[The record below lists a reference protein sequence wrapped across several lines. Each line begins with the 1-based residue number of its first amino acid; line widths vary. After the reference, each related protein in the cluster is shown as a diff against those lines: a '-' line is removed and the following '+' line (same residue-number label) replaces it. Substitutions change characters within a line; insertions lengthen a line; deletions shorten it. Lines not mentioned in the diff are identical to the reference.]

1 MLFSFEKTFGEGV
14 DPWYDKAERWVKKK
28 FKNPY
33 VRHLALGLLE
43 WLKKKWIYAKIENT
57 MQSVDA
63 QAEQLVKEWDQN
75 ERSNHRHIVERG
87 VFGDEGWSLEISNP
101 VVERRSEATST
112 GMVTGSNA
120 QRLRKDERD
129 QTQIRQE
136 SSELPKQSPRIL
148 PTNEGSRS
156 IIPDPWIDNESGTDT
171 GDVEKGFSN

>member
-57 MQSVDA
+57 MRSVDA

-75 ERSNHRHIVERG
+75 DRSNHRHIVETG

-112 GMVTGSNA
+112 GMVASSDA
-120 QRLRKDERD
+120 QRLRKDEGH
-129 QTQIRQE
+129 QTQERKG
-136 SSELPKQSPRIL
+136 SELPKQSPRVL
-148 PTNEGSRS
+148 QTNEGSRS
-156 IIPDPWIDNESGTDT
+156 IIPDPWLDYESGTDT

>member
-14 DPWYDKAERWVKKK
+14 DPWYNKAERWVKKK
-28 FKNPY
+28 FKNPF
-33 VRHLALGLLE
+33 VRHLALGLIE

-57 MQSVDA
+57 MRSVDA

-75 ERSNHRHIVERG
+75 DRSNHRHIVETG
-87 VFGDEGWSLEISNP
+87 VFGNEGWSLEISNP

-148 PTNEGSRS
+148 QGNEGSRS
-156 IIPDPWIDNESGTDT
+156 IIPDPWLDYESGTDT

>member
-57 MQSVDA
+57 MRSVDA

-75 ERSNHRHIVERG
+75 DRSNHRHIVETG

-112 GMVTGSNA
+112 GMVTGSDA

-148 PTNEGSRS
+148 QGNEGSRS
-156 IIPDPWIDNESGTDT
+156 IIPDPWLDYESGTDT

>member
-57 MQSVDA
+57 MRSVDA

-75 ERSNHRHIVERG
+75 DRSNHRHIVETG
-87 VFGDEGWSLEISNP
+87 VFGDGGWSLEISNP

-148 PTNEGSRS
+148 QGNEGSRS
-156 IIPDPWIDNESGTDT
+156 IIPDPWLDYESGTDT

>member
-57 MQSVDA
+57 MRSVDA

-75 ERSNHRHIVERG
+75 ERSNHRHIVETG

-112 GMVTGSNA
+112 GMVTGSDA
-120 QRLRKDERD
+120 SGLRE
-129 QTQIRQE
+129 
-136 SSELPKQSPRIL
+136 
-148 PTNEGSRS
+148 NEGDKETTIS
-156 IIPDPWIDNESGTDT
+156 
-171 GDVEKGFSN
+171 

>member
-14 DPWYDKAERWVKKK
+14 DPWYNKAERWVKKK

-57 MQSVDA
+57 MRSVDA

-148 PTNEGSRS
+148 QGNEGSRS
-156 IIPDPWIDNESGTDT
+156 IIPDPWLDYESGTDT

>member
-14 DPWYDKAERWVKKK
+14 DPWYNKAERWVKKK
-28 FKNPY
+28 FKNPF
-33 VRHLALGLLE
+33 VRHLALGLIE

-57 MQSVDA
+57 MRSVDA

-75 ERSNHRHIVERG
+75 DRSNHRHIVETG

-101 VVERRSEATST
+101 IVERRSEATST
-112 GMVTGSNA
+112 SVVAPSDA
-120 QRLRKDERD
+120 QRLRKDERH
-129 QTQIRQE
+129 QTQKRE

-148 PTNEGSRS
+148 QGNEGSRS
-156 IIPDPWIDNESGTDT
+156 IIPDPWLDYESGTDT

>member
-14 DPWYDKAERWVKKK
+14 DPWYNKAERWVKKK
-28 FKNPY
+28 FKNPF
-33 VRHLALGLLE
+33 VRHLALGFIK

-57 MQSVDA
+57 MRSVDA

-75 ERSNHRHIVERG
+75 DRSNHRHIVETG

-112 GMVTGSNA
+112 GMVTRSDA

-129 QTQIRQE
+129 QTQERE
-136 SSELPKQSPRIL
+136 NSELSEQSPRFL
-148 PTNEGSRS
+148 QGNEGSRS
-156 IIPDPWIDNESGTDT
+156 VIPDPWIDNESRTDT

>member
-57 MQSVDA
+57 MRSVDA

-75 ERSNHRHIVERG
+75 ERSNHRHIVETG

-148 PTNEGSRS
+148 QGNEGSRS
-156 IIPDPWIDNESGTDT
+156 IIPDPWLDYESGTDT

>member
-33 VRHLALGLLE
+33 VRHLALGVLE
-43 WLKKKWIYAKIENT
+43 WLKKKWNNSKIEKQNR
-57 MQSVDA
+57 SSA
-63 QAEQLVKEWDQN
+63 PQAEQLVKEWDQN
-75 ERSNHRHIVERG
+75 DRSNHRHIVETG
-87 VFGDEGWSLEISNP
+87 VFGNEGWSLEISNP

-120 QRLRKDERD
+120 QRLRKNERD

-148 PTNEGSRS
+148 QGNEGSRS
-156 IIPDPWIDNESGTDT
+156 IIPDPWLDYESGTDT

>member
-1 MLFSFEKTFGEGV
+1 VLFSFEKTFGEGV

-57 MQSVDA
+57 MRSVDA

-75 ERSNHRHIVERG
+75 ERSNHRHIVETG

-148 PTNEGSRS
+148 QGNEGSRS
-156 IIPDPWIDNESGTDT
+156 IIPDPWLDYESGTDT

>member
-57 MQSVDA
+57 MRSVDA

-148 PTNEGSRS
+148 QGNEGSRS
-156 IIPDPWIDNESGTDT
+156 IIPDPWLDYESGTDT

>member
-57 MQSVDA
+57 MRSVDA

-75 ERSNHRHIVERG
+75 DRSNHRHIVETG

-148 PTNEGSRS
+148 QRNEGSRS
-156 IIPDPWIDNESGTDT
+156 IIPDPWLDYESGTDT

>member
-57 MQSVDA
+57 MRSVDA

-75 ERSNHRHIVERG
+75 DRSNHRHIVETG
-87 VFGDEGWSLEISNP
+87 VFGDEGWSLEITNP
-101 VVERRSEATST
+101 IVERRTDSTST
-112 GMVTGSNA
+112 GMVAPSDA
-120 QRLRKDERD
+120 QRLQQDE
-129 QTQIRQE
+129 
-136 SSELPKQSPRIL
+136 
-148 PTNEGSRS
+148 
-156 IIPDPWIDNESGTDT
+156 
-171 GDVEKGFSN
+171 GDSTREE

>member
-43 WLKKKWIYAKIENT
+43 RLKKKWIYAKIENT
-57 MQSVDA
+57 MRSVDA

-75 ERSNHRHIVERG
+75 DRSNHRHIVETG
-87 VFGDEGWSLEISNP
+87 VFGNEGWSLEISNP

-120 QRLRKDERD
+120 QRLRKNERD

-148 PTNEGSRS
+148 QGNEGSRS
-156 IIPDPWIDNESGTDT
+156 IIPDPWLDYESGTDT

>member
-14 DPWYDKAERWVKKK
+14 DPWYNKAERWVKKK
-28 FKNPY
+28 FKNPF
-33 VRHLALGLLE
+33 VRHLALGLIE

-57 MQSVDA
+57 MRSVDA

-75 ERSNHRHIVERG
+75 DRSNHRHIVETG

-101 VVERRSEATST
+101 IVERRSEATST
-112 GMVTGSNA
+112 GMVAPSDA
-120 QRLRKDERD
+120 QRLRKDERH
-129 QTQIRQE
+129 QTQKRE
-136 SSELPKQSPRIL
+136 SSELPKQSPRVL
-148 PTNEGSRS
+148 QTNEGSRS

>member
-1 MLFSFEKTFGEGV
+1 MLFSFEKTFGKGV
-14 DPWYDKAERWVKKK
+14 DPWYNKAERWVKKK
-28 FKNPY
+28 FKNPF
-33 VRHLALGLLE
+33 VRHLALGLIE

-63 QAEQLVKEWDQN
+63 QAEQLVKEWDRN
-75 ERSNHRHIVERG
+75 EPIQRPNIVEKG

-101 VVERRSEATST
+101 IVERRSEATST
-112 GMVTGSNA
+112 GMVTRSDA

-129 QTQIRQE
+129 QTQERQN
-136 SSELPKQSPRIL
+136 SELPKQSPRIL